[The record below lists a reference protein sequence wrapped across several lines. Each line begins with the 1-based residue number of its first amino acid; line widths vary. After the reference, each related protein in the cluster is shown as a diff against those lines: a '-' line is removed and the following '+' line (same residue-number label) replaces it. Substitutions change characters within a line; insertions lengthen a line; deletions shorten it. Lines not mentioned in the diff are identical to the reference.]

1 MCLGRLLPVM
11 LRRSVAALG
20 RLGRAR
26 APPSAPRCLC
36 TAAQSRASSFAS
48 TPPEPSRIDLPFNS
62 SSHNPE
68 EFLVFRQPLYERFV
82 NMLMM
87 DGKKQTARKILWKT
101 LTKVRDQGHNPHTV
115 FEGALHNVLPMME
128 MRNAQRGQ
136 GLVPFPLAPRRAE
149 GIAMKWLV
157 GAARKRRANGNM
169 EDRLSHELLQA
180 YQNKGAAVGKREG
193 VHKAAL
199 ANQAGA
205 HFRWRGAK
213 TEPGAVDM
221 DSRKLFRPG
230 GRRAIRRLQRA
241 MPRKF
246 GR

>member
-1 MCLGRLLPVM
+1 
-11 LRRSVAALG
+11 
-20 RLGRAR
+20 
-26 APPSAPRCLC
+26 
-36 TAAQSRASSFAS
+36 
-48 TPPEPSRIDLPFNS
+48 
-62 SSHNPE
+62 
-68 EFLVFRQPLYERFV
+68 
-82 NMLMM
+82 
-87 DGKKQTARKILWKT
+87 
-101 LTKVRDQGHNPHTV
+101 
-115 FEGALHNVLPMME
+115 
-128 MRNAQRGQ
+128 
-136 GLVPFPLAPRRAE
+136 
-149 GIAMKWLV
+149 
-157 GAARKRRANGNM
+157 M